1 MGGQFLVYEI
11 PCLSSCLLTD
21 YIYIFLRRYSE
32 DSFEINLVFLI
43 KREKESTF
51 IQLFHPSFLS
61 FSSFSFF
68 HYSNILF
75 CEVTCFETL
84 LLSSHRAKKNFWIS
98 WSLLSGACVDQKAKK
113 KKREEKRKKSRR
125 FSNATGR
132 GRVYQASWL
141 IKASRGRVLG
151 IEIPGSMNRNRV
163 PLVVG
168 SYQSANIFPGAP
180 SRVS

>member
-1 MGGQFLVYEI
+1 MEVFHGWGGLPRYSPILLTVANSFVIITLVGFELENRKRQTRDVVGGKNMGGQFLVYEI

-61 FSSFSFF
+61 FSSFSSF

-98 WSLLSGACVDQKAKK
+98 WSLLSGACVD
-113 KKREEKRKKSRR
+113 
-125 FSNATGR
+125 
-132 GRVYQASWL
+132 
-141 IKASRGRVLG
+141 
-151 IEIPGSMNRNRV
+151 
-163 PLVVG
+163 
-168 SYQSANIFPGAP
+168 
-180 SRVS
+180 

>member
-1 MGGQFLVYEI
+1 MANSFVIITLVGFELENRKRQTRDVVGGKNMGGQFLVYEI

-51 IQLFHPSFLS
+51 IHAQLFHPSFLS

-68 HYSNILF
+68 HYTFYSALK
-75 CEVTCFETL
+75 VTCFETL

-98 WSLLSGACVDQKAKK
+98 WSLLSGACVD
-113 KKREEKRKKSRR
+113 
-125 FSNATGR
+125 
-132 GRVYQASWL
+132 
-141 IKASRGRVLG
+141 
-151 IEIPGSMNRNRV
+151 
-163 PLVVG
+163 
-168 SYQSANIFPGAP
+168 
-180 SRVS
+180 

>member
-1 MGGQFLVYEI
+1 MANSFVIITLVGFELENRKRQTRDVVGGKNMGGQFLVYEI

-68 HYSNILF
+68 HYNNILF

-98 WSLLSGACVDQKAKK
+98 WSLLSGACVD
-113 KKREEKRKKSRR
+113 
-125 FSNATGR
+125 
-132 GRVYQASWL
+132 
-141 IKASRGRVLG
+141 
-151 IEIPGSMNRNRV
+151 
-163 PLVVG
+163 
-168 SYQSANIFPGAP
+168 
-180 SRVS
+180 

>member
-68 HYSNILF
+68 HYTFYSAKSHASKLF
-75 CEVTCFETL
+75 
-84 LLSSHRAKKNFWIS
+84 SSRVIELKRIFGSLGHSFPVRAS
-98 WSLLSGACVDQKAKK
+98 TRRQKK
-113 KKREEKRKKSRR
+113 KKKGGKKKKVSSV
-125 FSNATGR
+125 F
-132 GRVYQASWL
+132 Q
-141 IKASRGRVLG
+141 
-151 IEIPGSMNRNRV
+151 RNR
-163 PLVVG
+163 PWTRLLGLVV
-168 SYQSANIFPGAP
+168 N
-180 SRVS
+180 

>member
-1 MGGQFLVYEI
+1 MANSFVIITLVGFELENRKRQTRDVVGGKNMGGQFLVYEI

-98 WSLLSGACVDQKAKK
+98 WSLLSGACVD
-113 KKREEKRKKSRR
+113 
-125 FSNATGR
+125 
-132 GRVYQASWL
+132 
-141 IKASRGRVLG
+141 
-151 IEIPGSMNRNRV
+151 
-163 PLVVG
+163 
-168 SYQSANIFPGAP
+168 
-180 SRVS
+180 

>member
-1 MGGQFLVYEI
+1 MANSFVIITLVGFELENRKRQTRDVVGGKNMGGQFLVYEI

-51 IQLFHPSFLS
+51 IHAQLFHPSFLS

-98 WSLLSGACVDQKAKK
+98 WSLLSGACVD
-113 KKREEKRKKSRR
+113 
-125 FSNATGR
+125 
-132 GRVYQASWL
+132 
-141 IKASRGRVLG
+141 
-151 IEIPGSMNRNRV
+151 
-163 PLVVG
+163 
-168 SYQSANIFPGAP
+168 
-180 SRVS
+180 

>member
-68 HYSNILF
+68 HYTFYSAKSHASKLF
-75 CEVTCFETL
+75 
-84 LLSSHRAKKNFWIS
+84 SSRVIELKRIFGSLGHSFPVRAS
-98 WSLLSGACVDQKAKK
+98 TRRQKK
-113 KKREEKRKKSRR
+113 KKGRKKEKSLVGFPTQPAVDAFIRP
-125 FSNATGR
+125 R
-132 GRVYQASWL
+132 G
-141 IKASRGRVLG
+141 
-151 IEIPGSMNRNRV
+151 
-163 PLVVG
+163 
-168 SYQSANIFPGAP
+168 
-180 SRVS
+180 